1 LADNPSKYEILLN
14 DLTALETQVS
24 SFKNKIQATLEKN
37 KDLVNLLDKKEK
49 EKSSLYKK
57 IEDLENELKKGD
69 GTDFTNLFNVK
80 EKEELKNKLRDLISR
95 INYHLSSDRQV

>member
-1 LADNPSKYEILLN
+1 MSDNSSKYEILLN
-14 DLTALETQVS
+14 DLNALETQVS
-24 SFKNKIQATLEKN
+24 SFKNKIKATLDKN

-57 IEDLENELKKGD
+57 IEDLEIELKKNG

-80 EKEELKNKLRDLISR
+80 EKEELKNKLTDLISR
-95 INYHLSSDRQV
+95 INYHLSSDRQI

>member
-1 LADNPSKYEILLN
+1 MAENSSKYEILLN

-57 IEDLENELKKGD
+57 IEDLEIELKKGD

-95 INYHLSSDRQV
+95 INNHLSSDRHA